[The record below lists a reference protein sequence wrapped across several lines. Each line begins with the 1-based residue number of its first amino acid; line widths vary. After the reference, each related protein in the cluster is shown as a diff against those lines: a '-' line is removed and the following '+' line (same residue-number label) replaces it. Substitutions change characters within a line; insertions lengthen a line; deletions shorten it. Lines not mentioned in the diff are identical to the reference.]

1 MFVILVHIQQI
12 LLVYAQIKEPI
23 ELAPRKDLRQED
35 THLSIL
41 QMPNNWSIVFN
52 SQHTSQRGHLK
63 GITCHGTI
71 RKAPD
76 DDSLH

>member
-41 QMPNNWSIVFN
+41 QMPNN
-52 SQHTSQRGHLK
+52 
-63 GITCHGTI
+63 
-71 RKAPD
+71 
-76 DDSLH
+76 